1 MMSAGKDMDK
11 KERPVYRPG
20 FVRKTD
26 VSGLKTCRIAGCDIL
41 VSSMRELVAF
51 LSQHVRELSG
61 DYLMVSATNEI
72 VMACRNENFLRCM
85 NGSVIN
91 IPDGGPLV
99 TFGKLH
105 GFGDMQRITGPDL
118 MLELFRVS
126 EERGFRHY
134 FYGNRQEVL
143 DQMRARLEKD
153 YPRLQI
159 AGMCPSRYRNLT
171 EEEDREVVR
180 QINATH
186 PDFVWFC
193 LGAPKGCYF
202 TADHQGILEGLL
214 ISVGAGF
221 DYFAGNIRRAPKWMQ
236 AHDLEWLYRIC
247 QEPKRLYKRYLYN
260 IPRFLWHAYVLKK

>member
-1 MMSAGKDMDK
+1 
-11 KERPVYRPG
+11 
-20 FVRKTD
+20 
-26 VSGLKTCRIAGCDIL
+26 
-41 VSSMRELVAF
+41 
-51 LSQHVRELSG
+51 
-61 DYLMVSATNEI
+61 
-72 VMACRNENFLRCM
+72 
-85 NGSVIN
+85 
-91 IPDGGPLV
+91 
-99 TFGKLH
+99 
-105 GFGDMQRITGPDL
+105 
-118 MLELFRVS
+118 
-126 EERGFRHY
+126 
-134 FYGNRQEVL
+134 
-143 DQMRARLEKD
+143 MRARLEKD